1 VRYEE
6 FKKYDA
12 VNMAA
17 IPMLY
22 QAGYLTIVDFN
33 HESNLFRLDYPN
45 DEVRAAFAGD
55 LTEKYLHVPGQ
66 DLSSF
71 IARFTAAIYGGD
83 IDGIMASLKPFFA
96 SIPYDLIVEKEN
108 YYQTAVHLIFT
119 MLGLQCRSEV
129 RISDGRIDTLVE
141 TNNFV
146 YCFEFKLN
154 GTAKAALNQINSK
167 DYLLPWQGSSKK
179 LFKVGVNFDHEKR
192 GIDKWL
198 FDDGSVIK
206 ASPRRK

>member
-1 VRYEE
+1 
-6 FKKYDA
+6 
-12 VNMAA
+12 MAA
-17 IPMLY
+17 
-22 QAGYLTIVDFN
+22 
-33 HESNLFRLDYPN
+33 
-45 DEVRAAFAGD
+45 
-55 LTEKYLHVPGQ
+55 
-66 DLSSF
+66 
-71 IARFTAAIYGGD
+71 
-83 IDGIMASLKPFFA
+83 LKPFFA

-154 GTAKAALNQINSK
+154 GTAKAELNQIDSK
-167 DYLLPWQGSSKK
+167 AYLLPWQGSGKK

-198 FDDGSVIK
+198 FDDGSVK
-206 ASPRRK
+206 APLKKKPKPRGKTD